1 MSKEHMHNGNAA
13 RRVHDGCSRLT
24 PLRGAQMKGLC
35 SQSFASTLPTACWI
49 MSRCTVRLA
58 TTFQDFSIRVSR
70 RENNMPVAKQF
81 LGDRMGKARGY
92 FLQAELLPQSM
103 EAIYDL
109 NYWSNWK

>member
-1 MSKEHMHNGNAA
+1 
-13 RRVHDGCSRLT
+13 
-24 PLRGAQMKGLC
+24 MKGLC

-49 MSRCTVRLA
+49 MSRWTVSLGDN
-58 TTFQDFSIRVSR
+58 FSGFSIRVSR
-70 RENNMPVAKQF
+70 RENNMPVTKQF

-103 EAIYDL
+103 ETIYDF

>member
-1 MSKEHMHNGNAA
+1 MSKEHMNNGNAA
-13 RRVHDGCSRLT
+13 RRVNDGCSRLT

-49 MSRCTVRLA
+49 MSRWTVRLA

-81 LGDRMGKARGY
+81 LGDRMGKPEAD
-92 FLQAELLPQSM
+92 FLQAEFLRESIGTNL
-103 EAIYDL
+103 
-109 NYWSNWK
+109 